1 MQSPLVITFEAVA
14 GQDSQPV
21 YYDDDGIDVIISD
34 DPYLTASGSLQS
46 PMPCTFTAKAG
57 QSLLAIKEP

>member
-34 DPYLTASGSLQS
+34 DPYLTASISLQS
-46 PMPCTFTAKAG
+46 PMPCTFYR
-57 QSLLAIKEP
+57 